1 MIFSSWTSDV
11 NQVMLEMGPS
21 DITRYHPNHEFFLEN
36 FWSEMKV
43 ESDPCCEEPFSMVI
57 YHVQLQR
64 RVKFALFF
72 FIIPGVLINICALL
86 VFSLPAETGEKVG
99 LGINSMLAMMV
110 FLMAMTENLPP
121 TETLPLA
128 GVYYGVCLIVL
139 TCNIAFSVYV
149 LNLSYSGDRG
159 HQIPHWVRTIALMT
173 TKVIFMKVPDFI
185 IKQWGLDTDSVTPFD
200 MNSEFKE
207 MHINVVKVNA
217 RSKMEGTA
225 ILKDDFQRRSVEAL
239 ESIQQHMEEQ
249 TQHYEE
255 TQRRTS
261 LVEEWKFLSRV
272 LDRVLFILFGITTFL
287 FNIIILTQSPFG
299 EKFEYCPLG
308 PGLCADGYS
317 FGTAAEIGAAMGGG
331 GGGGGGGH

>member
-1 MIFSSWTSDV
+1 
-11 NQVMLEMGPS
+11 
-21 DITRYHPNHEFFLEN
+21 
-36 FWSEMKV
+36 
-43 ESDPCCEEPFSMVI
+43 
-57 YHVQLQR
+57 
-64 RVKFALFF
+64 
-72 FIIPGVLINICALL
+72 
-86 VFSLPAETGEKVG
+86 
-99 LGINSMLAMMV
+99 MLAMMV

-159 HQIPHWVRTIALMT
+159 YHIPQWVRTIALMA
-173 TKVIFMKVPDFI
+173 TKVVFMKVPEFI
-185 IKQWGLDTDSVTPFD
+185 IRQWGLDRDSVTTFD

-207 MHINVVKVNA
+207 MHVNVVKVNP
-217 RSKMEGTA
+217 RSKMEGAA

-249 TQHYEE
+249 TQHYDE
-255 TQRRTS
+255 TQRRTN
-261 LVEEWKFLSRV
+261 LMEEWKFLSRV

-308 PGLCADGYS
+308 PGLCSDGYS
-317 FGTAAEIGAAMGGG
+317 FGTIADIGSVAGAST
-331 GGGGGGGH
+331 GGGGGH